1 MNRDRR
7 ARSVASEVSPL
18 SLTVKAHMKHRD
30 HLRMLLPSKVTF
42 GSGTTGGEWVVAME
56 EGLLLFLFLLSS
68 FFCDRMETSRLC
80 YKAKP
85 RPNQSRPRSRGGLR
99 QIRSGVAG

>member
-68 FFCDRMETSRLC
+68 FFL
-80 YKAKP
+80 
-85 RPNQSRPRSRGGLR
+85 
-99 QIRSGVAG
+99 